1 MSSDAVVEA
10 GRANSKKDKI
20 PRNVIMLG
28 IVSLFTDASTEM
40 IYPLIPIFVAALGS
54 GAVILGVI
62 EGVAE
67 TTAAILK
74 LFSGIISDKLGKRKL
89 LISIGY
95 SLSSLIRPFTG
106 LVSSSWQIV
115 FIRMFDRVGKGIRSA
130 PRDALIASSV
140 DQGIRGKAYGFHR
153 AMDHA
158 GAVVGPL
165 LALFTLT
172 LLILSFGMRDTLLT
186 LRWTFCLSIIPGML
200 AVITVVFFVK
210 EKVDT
215 PSTDKPF
222 KFSIKQFDK
231 NFIAY
236 LSIVFLFTLG
246 NSSDAFLLF
255 RVEEAIHKSGALYSM
270 ITKVPLLSAMIT
282 GFGDTPSQMKLVDI
296 LFLPLVWA
304 FFHVIKVVFSTP
316 LGALSDRIGRK
327 LTINIG
333 WGIYAFVYL
342 FFAFLDR
349 LPGSWQIV
357 ATFVLFAIYALF
369 YAFSEGAEK
378 AFVADVVKTEVRGS
392 AFGMYNFAVGL
403 GALPA
408 SVIFGLLYNAFG
420 ATVAF
425 GTGAAIACVSMLL
438 LVLAVREQPKLP
450 SNMETYV

>member
-1 MSSDAVVEA
+1 M
-10 GRANSKKDKI
+10 K
-20 PRNVIMLG
+20 
-28 IVSLFTDASTEM
+28 
-40 IYPLIPIFVAALGS
+40 
-54 GAVILGVI
+54 
-62 EGVAE
+62 
-67 TTAAILK
+67 
-74 LFSGIISDKLGKRKL
+74 
-89 LISIGY
+89 
-95 SLSSLIRPFTG
+95 
-106 LVSSSWQIV
+106 
-115 FIRMFDRVGKGIRSA
+115 
-130 PRDALIASSV
+130 
-140 DQGIRGKAYGFHR
+140 
-153 AMDHA
+153 
-158 GAVVGPL
+158 
-165 LALFTLT
+165 
-172 LLILSFGMRDTLLT
+172 DTLLT
-186 LRWTFCLSIIPGML
+186 LRWTFCLSIIPGMF
-200 AVITVVFFVK
+200 AVVTVVFFVK

-215 PSTDKPF
+215 ASTGKPF

-270 ITKVPLLSAMIT
+270 ITNVPLLSDMIA

-333 WGIYAFVYL
+333 WGIYAFVYMS
-342 FFAFLDR
+342 FALLDR
-349 LPGSWQIV
+349 LPGSWQIF

-378 AFVADVVKTEVRGS
+378 AFVADIVKTEVRGS

-408 SVIFGLLYNAFG
+408 SVIFGLLYNVFG

-425 GTGAAIACVSMLL
+425 GTGAVIACVSMLL
-438 LVLAVREQPKLP
+438 LVLVVQEQPNRFEP
-450 SNMETYV
+450 GS